1 MAHFWY
7 NVVCLFKFH
16 LIKKKKKKKKKT
28 ANAWPQNHRFWFSIT
43 FLHTE
48 IPLNI
53 WKNVFT
59 SYRDFFKQQIIKN
72 RNRLLYCN
80 LKKNLPYYMYI
91 ARRFQ
96 NCNNLEN
103 DFSELQNLKVAHR
116 WNGAGAQLQDSP
128 TGRRL
133 GQMFFSGRNCSD
145 YGEFREPDGDL

>member
-1 MAHFWY
+1 
-7 NVVCLFKFH
+7 
-16 LIKKKKKKKKKT
+16 
-28 ANAWPQNHRFWFSIT
+28 
-43 FLHTE
+43 
-48 IPLNI
+48 
-53 WKNVFT
+53 
-59 SYRDFFKQQIIKN
+59 
-72 RNRLLYCN
+72 
-80 LKKNLPYYMYI
+80 MYI

-133 GQMFFSGRNCSD
+133 GQMFFSGRRNCSD